1 MNPTTRTEIYM
12 AAAVGEYSGELPLP
26 ITRED
31 YYLKK
36 FIDSVNNGGSVLPEQ
51 IDTAIEAYLN
61 SHSADIVTRTELT
74 QALGGKAATSHDHDD
89 RYYTEVE
96 INNKLGE
103 KSNTGHS
110 HAIGDV
116 TGLEYALLAKAD
128 AATIAFINDDEFTEV
143 LYGN

>member
-1 MNPTTRTEIYM
+1 M
-12 AAAVGEYSGELPLP
+12 
-26 ITRED
+26 
-31 YYLKK
+31 
-36 FIDSVNNGGSVLPEQ
+36 LPEQ

-116 TGLEYALLAKAD
+116 TGLEYALAGKQSTLTFDSAPHSGSSNPVTSDGIYTALLAKAD
-128 AATIAFINDDEFTEV
+128 AATIAFINDDEITEV
-143 LYGN
+143 LHGN